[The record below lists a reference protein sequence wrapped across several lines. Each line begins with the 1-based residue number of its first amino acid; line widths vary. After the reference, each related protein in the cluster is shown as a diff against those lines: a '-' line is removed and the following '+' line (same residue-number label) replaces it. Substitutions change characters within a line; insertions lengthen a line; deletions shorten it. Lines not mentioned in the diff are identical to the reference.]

1 MNMEEIVSVIPVSVS
16 EILGFNLA
24 TLVALGVLFA
34 LLLAIR
40 QSVRII
46 MPRFLTGII
55 NENKLSIKALLGNY
69 TIIVSKGEN
78 LFRPV

>member
-1 MNMEEIVSVIPVSVS
+1 MSMEEIVSVIPVGDS

-34 LLLAIR
+34 LLLAVR

-55 NENKLSIKALLGNY
+55 NENKFVKKVVADAANHWALQL
-69 TIIVSKGEN
+69 VA
-78 LFRPV
+78 R